1 MTQIAHSFSEGS
13 AMERTIEALD
23 ASREFGK
30 VLQEVVDRGDQYVVE
45 QHGEPVAAVVPIEVF
60 EQWKRSRSNF
70 FDRLRA
76 ISERSGLSAEEADRL
91 ADEAV
96 RAVRAAT

>member
-1 MTQIAHSFSEGS
+1 
-13 AMERTIEALD
+13 MERTIEALD
-23 ASREFGK
+23 AGRQFGK
-30 VLQEVVDRGDQYVVE
+30 VLQEVVATGDQYVVE

-70 FDRLRA
+70 FDRVRA
-76 ISERSGLSAEEADRL
+76 ISERSGLSPEEADRL
-91 ADEAV
+91 AEEAV